1 MKESTGIRWSRAHRI
16 RTWSVAA
23 LVATMSAFACCE
35 ESVATR
41 SPAGATTSTVVDG
54 TGAGTSQ
61 CPKGTGPGITAHQIT
76 VAATVIDISGGSLSN
91 STVGLPP
98 ATTQSAEWNLVA
110 RNLNKSGGIGC
121 RQVVMHIYNVNPVD
135 ASAAQQT
142 CLNIAAAH
150 PFMVLDSGVLTE
162 VGASDCLPAH
172 QVPVASTYLTEEQL
186 SQYHPFY
193 LQIGDIPEDIVYNG
207 VRGLHQL
214 GYFKASHGF
223 RKIGVLYHT
232 CSSAL
237 VNAERKALAAAGVPG
252 SKIVNYSL
260 GCPASGTD
268 TPAAMEQAV
277 LNFKSAGVSDVMML
291 EIIDGGL
298 FTQIAQQQGYK
309 PQYLYAENDAATD
322 VTTGANAPNAT
333 NFNGAVDV
341 LGGAYGEQ
349 STPGYVP
356 SGGTKKCNAIYEAA
370 GKPSVYSQT
379 TGYPGLVC
387 DYLWFV
393 QALLAHASTVH
404 ASNFPQDM
412 KSMGT
417 VAFSYPFAPTDF
429 SAAPKGATYG
439 VAYWRA
445 AYYHSS
451 CRCWQV
457 PNPAFHPPFV
467 K

>member
-1 MKESTGIRWSRAHRI
+1 MKESKRTG
-16 RTWSVAA
+16 RTWSLLVGMWCVAVLA
-23 LVATMSAFACCE
+23 ASVSMFVGDGVSMGTPSA
-35 ESVATR
+35 
-41 SPAGATTSTVVDG
+41 AGATT
-54 TGAGTSQ
+54 TSVASGNSAATRQ

-76 VAATVIDISGGSLSN
+76 IAATVINISGGSLSN

-98 ATTQSAEWNLVA
+98 AATQSAEWNLVA
-110 RNLNKSGGIGC
+110 RSLNKSGGIGC
-121 RQVVMHIYNVNPVD
+121 RQVVMQIYDVNPVD
-135 ASAAQQT
+135 AAGAQQT

-162 VGASDCLPAH
+162 IGASDCLPAH

-186 SQYHPFY
+186 SQYHPYY
-193 LQIGDIPEDIVYNG
+193 LQIGDVPEDIVYNG
-207 VRGLHQL
+207 VLGLNQL

-223 RKIGVLYHT
+223 KKIGVLYHT

-237 VNAERKALAAAGVPG
+237 LSAERQALAAAGVPG

-309 PQYLYAENDAATD
+309 PQYLYAENDVATD
-322 VTTGANAPNAT
+322 VATGANAPNAT
-333 NFNGAVDV
+333 NFNGAVDA

-356 SGGTKKCNAIYEAA
+356 SGGTKKCNDIYAAA
-370 GKPSVYSQT
+370 GQAPVYSQT

-393 QALLAHASTVH
+393 QDLMAHASTVR

-412 KSMGT
+412 KSMAT
-417 VAFSYPFAPTDF
+417 VDFSYPFAPTDF

-439 VAYWRA
+439 IAYWRA
-445 AYYHSS
+445 AYYHAS

-457 PNPAFHPPFV
+457 PNPTFHPPFV